1 LPVIRQLGLGLAAG
15 LLSALLFLS
24 LVNGI
29 ALGFVLSYVA
39 PLPLM
44 MAGLALG
51 MGASVTAGAVG
62 AIVVAL
68 GFGGMSALSFLVA
81 AALPAMVVTHKALL
95 WRQVEDGPTE
105 WYPPGLIL
113 AWLTATILALMIIG
127 AALVAGHPEGVK
139 SWVAE
144 TISHALDLLT
154 TELPPN
160 ERPKV
165 VGWWSSFFPAMV
177 SASWLVMIVA
187 NATGAQALLV
197 RLGRNRRPSP
207 AYRQL
212 SLPDWLGMVLVVA
225 ALASQVFDGDVGFVG
240 GNVALVVVIPFMLLG
255 LAAIHGWAAGKPQAR
270 LILAT
275 TYGLLALVFVWAA
288 LAVAVLGMVRFWT
301 MRFRRGDSGGGMEG

>member
-1 LPVIRQLGLGLAAG
+1 MIRQLGLGLAAG

-24 LVNGI
+24 LVKGVT
-29 ALGFVLSYVA
+29 LGFVLSYVA

-44 MAGLALG
+44 MAGLGFG
-51 MGASVTAGAVG
+51 MGASAVAGAAGVV
-62 AIVVAL
+62 VVAL
-68 GFGGMSALSFLVA
+68 GFGDMSALSFLVA
-81 AALPAMVVTHKALL
+81 AALPALVVTNRALL
-95 WRQVEDGPTE
+95 WRQPQDGPTE

-127 AALVAGHPEGVK
+127 AVLVAGHPEGVK
-139 SWVAE
+139 GWVAG
-144 TISHALDLLT
+144 TIGRALELLA
-154 TELPPN
+154 TELPQDQ
-160 ERPKV
+160 RPKV
-165 VGWWSSFFPAMV
+165 AGWWAAFFPAMV
-177 SASWLVMIVA
+177 SASWLAMIVA

-212 SLPDWLGMVLVVA
+212 TLPDWLAVVLVGA
-225 ALASQVFDGDVGFVG
+225 ALVSQIFGGDVGYVG
-240 GNVALVVVIPFMLLG
+240 GNVALVALIPFMFLG

-270 LILAT
+270 LILAV
-275 TYGLLALVFVWAA
+275 TYGLLALVFVWTA